1 MNTLFVTAI
10 LAQAAFFIAAFLIDR
25 HLWRRHMSA
34 KEREWNAERKDLLD
48 RIQAP
53 NFGEYTRKV
62 VLEKKLEHPPDER
75 ERPPEFIS

>member
-1 MNTLFVTAI
+1 MITLFVTAF
-10 LAQAAFFIAAFLIDR
+10 LVQAAFFIAAILIDR
-25 HLWRRHMSA
+25 QLWRRHIEA
-34 KEREWNAERKDLLD
+34 KERDWNAERKDLLD

>member
-10 LAQAAFFIAAFLIDR
+10 LAQSAFFIAAFLIDR

-34 KEREWNAERKDLLD
+34 KEREWNAERRDLLD

-53 NFGEYTRKV
+53 NFGEYTRKAL
-62 VLEKKLEHPPDER
+62 LEKKLEQQPAEKEER
-75 ERPPEFIS
+75 VEFIS

>member
-10 LAQAAFFIAAFLIDR
+10 LAQAAFFIAAFLVDR
-25 HLWRRHMSA
+25 QLWRRHMSA

-53 NFGEYTRKV
+53 NFGEYSRKV
-62 VLEKKLEHPPDER
+62 LMEKKLDQPPPEKEER
-75 ERPPEFIS
+75 IEFIS